1 MCIVYISLFTLLYII
16 VWRRYVESL
25 NTIIYQ
31 TKRMLAIIPKGI
43 LASLKSIG
51 KLLDIK
57 TQSAQKM
64 SSEHKPLRIST
75 KTTRKSFIEEKPLI
89 NDPNANSNNNN
100 NEPSNINDNINT
112 PNVNNE
118 DINKKGPSTKKTT
131 QELLINNFNDK

>member
-57 TQSAQKM
+57 TQSAQKI
-64 SSEHKPLRIST
+64 SSEHKPIKIST
-75 KTTRKSFIEEKPLI
+75 KGRRKSFIDEKPV
-89 NDPNANSNNNN
+89 NDPNVNSNNNN
-100 NEPSNINDNINT
+100 NEPANINDNNNT
-112 PNVNNE
+112 SNINNE
-118 DINKKGPSTKKTT
+118 ELNKKSPTTKKTT
-131 QELLINNFNDK
+131 QELLLNNFNDK